1 MINSLSTKFLIS
13 LSFFL
18 NITILQSQKSDIW
31 SDDNFTGLEFRSIGP
46 ALMSGRISD
55 IAIHPE
61 DENTWYVTVGSG
73 NVWKTQ
79 NSGITWDP
87 IFDDQASYSI
97 GCVTIDPNNPEV
109 VWIGTGEDQGGR
121 HFGYGDGIYKSLDG
135 GKNWTNMGLKNSER
149 ISKIVIHPK
158 NSNIVW
164 VAVQGP
170 LWSSGGQRGLYKT
183 MDGGKNWKLV
193 LKDNKW
199 TGATEVI
206 LDPSNNKVMYAALW
220 QRHRTVAAY
229 MGGGPGS
236 GIYKSYDEGE
246 TWKKLTNG
254 LPKSNMGKIGLD
266 ISRQNNDILY
276 AAIELN
282 RRTGGVYKST
292 DGGENWTK
300 QSNAVA
306 GATGPHYYQE
316 LYVSPHHFDRLYLM
330 DANMQ
335 ISDDGGKTFYRMNE
349 KNKHGDNHA
358 IAFKKSDPD
367 YLLVGSDGGL
377 YESYDLTKTWRY
389 MANLPLTQFYDLAL
403 DDAEPFYNIFGGTQ
417 DNNTQGGPSR
427 TDSWQGIQNS
437 DWRVVLNWDG
447 HQPATEPGNPNIM
460 YGQRQQGTLARIDMI
475 TGEVTDVQPQPRDK
489 ENYERFNWDAPI
501 LVSPHKP
508 QRLYFG
514 SQRVWKSENRGDSW
528 QPISGDLT
536 RNQNRFDLPIM
547 GSKQSWDNAWDVL
560 AMSNYNTI
568 SAISES
574 PIKPGLLYVGTD
586 DGYIHISENDGKSW
600 RRIEVKKLAGA
611 PSYAYVNDLKADN
624 FNENVVYAVLDN
636 HKYGDFRPYV
646 YKSTDKGKSWRS
658 ISSNIPE
665 RTLTWR
671 IVQDHVKK
679 DLLFLATEFGIYFSI
694 NSGKRWSKIKG
705 GVPTISFRDIAIHKR
720 ENDLVG
726 ASFGRGFYVFDDMS
740 VFRELSNTQMQSP
753 ASLFSV
759 RKAWW
764 YIPRSHLGF
773 GDRPKGTQGDSYF
786 TAKNPPFGA
795 VFTYYLKSD
804 SKSSLAIR
812 QEKEK
817 ALLKDGK
824 SVGFPGWDTVEKE
837 RRELK
842 SEVIFVVSNSKGEIV
857 RRLNAPAKQGFHRI
871 AWDLRYPSPS
881 VINRSSRQS
890 SMLGFMAPPGK
901 YSVKMFLNNN
911 GQVSQMSKEQFFDVV
926 PLREGALPTKSH
938 DEIADFWRLYENTIK
953 IASSVQTEISNLM
966 TTIEKTKLALDQ
978 SRSSSGEIEA
988 KYSLLRNEI
997 FDLDERV
1004 SGNRSKSGPG
1014 EKNNPTVSS
1023 RLYVVGRIME
1033 YSTYGPTETA
1043 KEQLELSQKE
1053 LSSIEDTLDNLD
1065 NDLNALLTVIYNSGG
1080 PLIEGKT
1087 GSITK

>member
-97 GCVTIDPNNPEV
+97 GCVTVDPNNPEV

-149 ISKIVIHPK
+149 ISKILIHPK

-183 MDGGKNWKLV
+183 VDGGKNWKLV

-705 GVPTISFRDIAIHKR
+705 GVPTISFRDLAIHKR

-804 SKSSLAIR
+804 SKSSLAVR
-812 QEKEK
+812 QDKEK

-824 SVGFPGWDTVEKE
+824 SVGFPGWDAVEKE

-881 VINRSSRQS
+881 IIKNSGRQS
-890 SMLGFMAPPGK
+890 SMLGFMVPP
-901 YSVKMFLNNN
+901 
-911 GQVSQMSKEQFFDVV
+911 
-926 PLREGALPTKSH
+926 
-938 DEIADFWRLYENTIK
+938 WK
-953 IASSVQTEISNLM
+953 I
-966 TTIEKTKLALDQ
+966 
-978 SRSSSGEIEA
+978 
-988 KYSLLRNEI
+988 
-997 FDLDERV
+997 
-1004 SGNRSKSGPG
+1004 
-1014 EKNNPTVSS
+1014 
-1023 RLYVVGRIME
+1023 
-1033 YSTYGPTETA
+1033 
-1043 KEQLELSQKE
+1043 
-1053 LSSIEDTLDNLD
+1053 
-1065 NDLNALLTVIYNSGG
+1065 
-1080 PLIEGKT
+1080 
-1087 GSITK
+1087 

>member
-1 MINSLSTKFLIS
+1 M
-13 LSFFL
+13 
-18 NITILQSQKSDIW
+18 
-31 SDDNFTGLEFRSIGP
+31 
-46 ALMSGRISD
+46 
-55 IAIHPE
+55 
-61 DENTWYVTVGSG
+61 
-73 NVWKTQ
+73 
-79 NSGITWDP
+79 
-87 IFDDQASYSI
+87 DQ
-97 GCVTIDPNNPEV
+97 
-109 VWIGTGEDQGGR
+109 
-121 HFGYGDGIYKSLDG
+121 YGF
-135 GKNWTNMGLKNSER
+135 KNSER
-149 ISKIVIHPK
+149 ISKILIHPK

-183 MDGGKNWKLV
+183 VDGGKNWKLV

-514 SQRVWKSENRGDSW
+514 SQRVWKSDNRGDSW

-705 GVPTISFRDIAIHKR
+705 GVPTISFRDLAIHKR

-812 QEKEK
+812 QDKEK

-824 SVGFPGWDTVEKE
+824 SVGFPGWDAVEKE

-857 RRLNAPAKQGFHRI
+857 RRLNAPAKQGI
-871 AWDLRYPSPS
+871 
-881 VINRSSRQS
+881 SSNS
-890 SMLGFMAPPGK
+890 LGFK
-901 YSVKMFLNNN
+901 ISFTICN
-911 GQVSQMSKEQFFDVV
+911 KE
-926 PLREGALPTKSH
+926 
-938 DEIADFWRLYENTIK
+938 FW
-953 IASSVQTEISNLM
+953 
-966 TTIEKTKLALDQ
+966 KTKLYA
-978 SRSSSGEIEA
+978 G
-988 KYSLLRNEI
+988 
-997 FDLDERV
+997 
-1004 SGNRSKSGPG
+1004 
-1014 EKNNPTVSS
+1014 
-1023 RLYVVGRIME
+1023 LYGTSWKI
-1033 YSTYGPTETA
+1033 
-1043 KEQLELSQKE
+1043 
-1053 LSSIEDTLDNLD
+1053 
-1065 NDLNALLTVIYNSGG
+1065 
-1080 PLIEGKT
+1080 
-1087 GSITK
+1087 